1 MMDFS
6 SSMYSLNHFQ
16 VTLRGLLP
24 MMTFNRINMYVPAE
38 DTTTAFTDEDI
49 RSRLR
54 TALGSERIS
63 LNDRIRAVHDVLKQK
78 KKFNIVASTLV
89 ELSQDSQNEIE
100 NLKRQL
106 HKTQMKMEQGLEDK
120 VGYQVDAGQQRAI
133 NTGLKAKV
141 AELEAEIERLKKN
154 QKRPL
159 ALPEDWGKTKKAK
172 KQEGYGPIENI
183 INFIAKHDCTY
194 DITPS
199 VTISLSNICGLS
211 TYDELTAQLTNLE
224 NAQVMGVFLRAV
236 MSCVYFELFGTKN
249 RDAKRWHTLNTHL
262 NACIIPVFCDKPS
275 LNHVADDNFKLD
287 LLQQWL
293 DEQRRK
299 PTNEQIPFIAR
310 EKLLLKFLTHIR
322 SGETDEALNLVP
334 KLRGKRNMSLPQDP
348 AGTQEP
354 PEAEEQELDL
364 EEDDTV

>member
-6 SSMYSLNHFQ
+6 TSMYSLNQQQ
-16 VTLRGLLP
+16 VTLRGALP
-24 MMTFNRINMYVPAE
+24 MRIFSR
-38 DTTTAFTDEDI
+38 TFTDEDI
-49 RSRLR
+49 RSRLQ
-54 TALGSERIS
+54 TALGSENIPHY
-63 LNDRIRAVHDVLKQK
+63 DRIRAVHEVLKQK
-78 KKFNIVASTLV
+78 KTFNIISTTIV
-89 ELSQDSQNEIE
+89 ELLQDGQREIE

-106 HKTQMKMEQGLEDK
+106 HTTTMKMEQGLEDK
-120 VGYQVDAGQQRAI
+120 VGHQVDAGNQRAI
-133 NTGLKAKV
+133 NIGLKTKIG
-141 AELEAEIERLKKN
+141 ELEAEIERLKKN

-159 ALPEDWGKTKKAK
+159 ALPEDWGKTKKTK

-183 INFIAKHDCTY
+183 INLIVKHDCTY

-224 NAQVMGVFLRAV
+224 NAKVMGVFLRAV

-275 LNHVADDNFKLD
+275 LNHIADDNYKLD

-299 PTNEQIPFIAR
+299 PKNEQIPFITR
-310 EKLLLKFLTHIR
+310 EKLWLEFLTCIR
-322 SGETDEALNLVP
+322 LGDTDKALALVP
-334 KLRGKRNMSLPQDP
+334 KLRGKRNISLPKSPVEFDEDP
-348 AGTQEP
+348 VEI
-354 PEAEEQELDL
+354 D
-364 EEDDTV
+364 EDGGEGN